1 MQIATD
7 AYTLSFAP
15 GADGGPIHV
24 LHLLKDYILQFE
36 LTDKDET
43 LIARIVDVDH
53 DANEVLVSP
62 FIDSADE
69 YPADDD
75 APRVIGLRIGK
86 DFQRVNYC

>member
-15 GADGGPIHV
+15 DADGGPIHV
-24 LHLLKDYILQFE
+24 LRLLKDYVLQFE
-36 LTDKDET
+36 LINKDET
-43 LIARIVDVDH
+43 LIARIVEVDY
-53 DANEVLVSP
+53 DSDEVLVTP
-62 FIDSADE
+62 FIDGADE

-75 APRVIGLRIGK
+75 TPRVLRLKIGE

>member
-1 MQIATD
+1 MKTSTD

-15 GADGGPIHV
+15 DADGGPIHV
-24 LHLLKDYILQFE
+24 LHLLKDYVLEFE
-36 LTDKDET
+36 LTSGS
-43 LIARIVDVDH
+43 LIARIVGVDH
-53 DANEVLVSP
+53 DTNEVLVTP

-75 APRVIGLRIGK
+75 TPRVLRLKIGE